1 MTVKEIIL
9 GLIAVLLAYLCW
21 LCIQF
26 LATLRKKKKSSLSEM
41 PRFAPDSQT
50 AGDTIQSRIVGGE
63 GHSSSSDTFH
73 GHDAPQDELKPMRL
87 EESDRRFRPP
97 PEPDASGFGFD
108 ALLEMRQT
116 RHIVDD
122 LQRQLAE
129 LRTELDTMRR
139 DLANVRSS
147 SRVSSFYGE
156 AVELAQRGY
165 DVQAIA
171 ERCGISIAEAEM
183 VHSLSA
189 APNQS
194 QG

>member
-9 GLIAVLLAYLCW
+9 GLIVVLLAYLCW
-21 LCIQF
+21 LCLQF
-26 LATLRKKKKSSLSEM
+26 LATLRKKKKTSLSEM
-41 PRFAPDSQT
+41 PRLSPNTQAP
-50 AGDTIQSRIVGGE
+50 GDTIQSRIVGGE
-63 GHSSSSDTFH
+63 GDSSSSDTFH
-73 GHDAPQDELKPMRL
+73 SDGSAQGEFKPMRL
-87 EESDRRFRPP
+87 DESDRRFRPP

-147 SRVSSFYGE
+147 SRVSSFYSE

-189 APNQS
+189 TPNQT